1 MLSKNRITNQN
12 FYDEYAYFN
21 AFLAEYLNVE
31 ENGVDEYIKRM
42 KLAVIDVRD
51 VLPEWDATIER
62 LEKMK
67 TRYTGLNT
75 ADHSFDDFQGKDEDV
90 VYIRIFLEK
99 ISKDADPLSKYSK
112 LKFTYKKRKKSLL
125 QKLRDIF
132 G

>member
-12 FYDEYAYFN
+12 FYDEYAYFDT
-21 AFLAEYLNVE
+21 FLAEYLNVE

-51 VLPEWDATIER
+51 VLPEWDATIAR

-75 ADHSFDDFQGKDEDV
+75 AEHSFDDFQGKDEDV

-99 ISKDADPLSKYSK
+99 ISSDADPLSKYSK